1 MTVDKGVK
9 CLQDLMKTLMTRNY
23 FSTSAGKNIALSNEE
38 ALMRIVTFSSGD
50 ETEYDEDDNQSD
62 NSFQL

>member
-1 MTVDKGVK
+1 MFIGPDENINDKK
-9 CLQDLMKTLMTRNY
+9 SSNY

-38 ALMRIVTFSSGD
+38 AVMRIVTFSSGS
-50 ETEYDEDDNQSD
+50 ETEYDEDDSQSD